1 MHQRHYEITYGP
13 LTRKATEQPNSCNR
27 KGRRSCQKNRKIQN
41 PATQVPKTPQM
52 NDRDITNDMLAT
64 EKYLTSSYTTALH
77 EASHQHLYD
86 DLLKIFNETQQAQ
99 RELFLLMFQNGWYS
113 LEAENEQKIQQSGQ
127 HEVIPLNFLI
137 QMVAPYNKW
146 LKSKPYQS

>member
-1 MHQRHYEITYGP
+1 MNQN
-13 LTRKATEQPNSCNR
+13 Q
-27 KGRRSCQKNRKIQN
+27 QNRKIQN
-41 PATQVPKTPQM
+41 QAVQVPKTPQM
-52 NDRDITNDMLAT
+52 NDRDIVNDMLAT

-113 LEAENEQKIQQSGQ
+113 LEAENEQKIQQSYEQ
-127 HEVIPLNFLI
+127 HAGYSTQFPYPNGGSI
-137 QMVAPYNKW
+137 Q
-146 LKSKPYQS
+146 